1 MHAFCITAV
10 GIAKLSPTLVQ
21 RATGAAVA
29 GQWDW
34 LKCNLTYSGEVL
46 VEVGG
51 GRSSPPP
58 AFLSNWR
65 EEVCEGAVVYS

>member
-1 MHAFCITAV
+1 MHAFCITVV

-29 GQWDW
+29 GHGTW
-34 LKCNLTYSGEVL
+34 LKRALMYSGEVL

-51 GRSSPPP
+51 PVVTSSCIP
-58 AFLSNWR
+58 
-65 EEVCEGAVVYS
+65 E